1 MASGKEQEVGGATE
15 PTLYDPPPR
24 SYERPTTRQDISLSY
39 PLLALEAAPGQN
51 AVQPRPCRTVPSA
64 ARRGGARRSSGTK
77 AHSAYGVGGAPPS
90 PKENLLGLGLE
101 LGSGLG
107 LGLGPGLELGLGLG
121 LGLAV
126 ALGLGF

>member
-1 MASGKEQEVGGATE
+1 MQPSPRCTI
-15 PTLYDPPPR
+15 PPR
-24 SYERPTTRQDISLSY
+24 SYERPTARQDVWLSY

-64 ARRGGARRSSGTK
+64 ARRGGARRSRGTK
-77 AHSAYGVGGAPPS
+77 AHSAYGVGGAPLS

-107 LGLGPGLELGLGLG
+107 LGLGPGPGPGLELGLGP
-121 LGLAV
+121 GLAL

>member
-1 MASGKEQEVGGATE
+1 M
-15 PTLYDPPPR
+15 
-24 SYERPTTRQDISLSY
+24 
-39 PLLALEAAPGQN
+39 
-51 AVQPRPCRTVPSA
+51 PSA

-90 PKENLLGLGLE
+90 PKENLLGLGPE
-101 LGSGLG
+101 LGTSFG
-107 LGLGPGLELGLGLG
+107 LGLGPGPGLELGLGLGLG

>member
-1 MASGKEQEVGGATE
+1 MQPSPRST
-15 PTLYDPPPR
+15 TPPR

-39 PLLALEAAPGQN
+39 PLPALEAAPGQN

-64 ARRGGARRSSGTK
+64 ARRGGARRSRGTK

-90 PKENLLGLGLE
+90 PKENLLGLAPE

-107 LGLGPGLELGLGLG
+107 LGPGPGPGPGLELGIGLG